1 MRYARSW
8 TIFATTALIASCSA
22 STENP
27 LANGLS
33 AEQQAL
39 LIEKSIDEIE
49 ATENFTPED
58 FEARQRKH
66 LEGISKEMRSAAL
79 ENLQKRLNKNR
90 ILEMSQ
96 TVELD
101 RETAAV
107 DTRIE
112 GPKRVLALFTV
123 TGDRSFE
130 TSNASQTTETRFA
143 LPWVI
148 TVDDGELV
156 FRHQGIRMRD
166 IR

>member
-1 MRYARSW
+1 MRDARSW
-8 TIFATTALIASCSA
+8 TILAACALVAGCSA
-22 STENP
+22 SSENP

-33 AEQQAL
+33 ADQQAL
-39 LIEKSIDEIE
+39 VIEKSIEQIE
-49 ATENFTPED
+49 ATENFTPDD

-66 LEGISKEMRSAAL
+66 LEGISEEMRSAAL
-79 ENLQKRLNKNR
+79 ANLQKRLNKNR

-101 RETAAV
+101 RETATV
-107 DTRIE
+107 DTRVE
-112 GPKRVLALFTV
+112 GPRRVLALFSI
-123 TGDRSFE
+123 TGTRTYQ
-130 TSNASQTTETRFA
+130 TSNASETTETRFA

-148 TVDDGELV
+148 SVDGGELV